1 MTSVG
6 VRTMLAQALVGA
18 SIVTDQT
25 PTVRRL
31 GRHPW
36 LVALLAIMIQLVPT
50 IVYFAR
56 SGGESQDSVLADM
69 WPGLAVAAVLL
80 IGLVFATGWV
90 RLVGFVSPSAGWW
103 KWYVLPVAWVT
114 ILAVVGRQSDWG
126 EPDSMPLA
134 GLVAVLLL
142 VAFNEELVFRGFL
155 LHSFRTRLPFIGAI
169 VTVSAIFALL
179 HIGTPGESVAS
190 IIVTIGAVFSLA
202 VLQAALLIVGGSL
215 IPVIAFHFWWD
226 LMILSGGGIDLGSDA
241 SPLAWGSLITTVIMS
256 LGYGSFLLW
265 QTQSQSP
272 TATCTTH

>member
-1 MTSVG
+1 M
-6 VRTMLAQALVGA
+6 
-18 SIVTDQT
+18 VTDRT

-36 LVALLAIMIQLVPT
+36 VVALLAIMIQLVPT

-56 SGGESQDSVLADM
+56 TGGESQDSVLADM
-69 WPGLAVAAVLL
+69 WPGLVVAAVLL
-80 IGLVFATGWV
+80 VGLVFATGWV

-114 ILAVVGRQSDWG
+114 ILAVVGRQVDWG
-126 EPDSMPLA
+126 ESDSMPLV
-134 GLVAVLLL
+134 GLVVVLLL

-155 LHSFRTRLPFIGAI
+155 LHSFRTRLPLIAAI
-169 VTVSAIFALL
+169 VMVSAVFALL

-190 IIVTIGAVFSLA
+190 IIATIGAVFSLA

-226 LMILSGGGIDLGSDA
+226 LLIFSGGGIDLGSDA
-241 SPLAWGSLITTVIMS
+241 SPLAWGALIATVIMS
-256 LGYGSFLLW
+256 LGYGSYLLW
-265 QTQSQSP
+265 RTQSESP
-272 TATCTTH
+272 TATGTTH